1 MIIHMW
7 RRWKYSTFPVD
18 ESKRAGSVLVLF
30 FFFGCRRDAQTKT
43 RRVASL
49 QSTSELLH
57 YGLCT

>member
-30 FFFGCRRDAQTKT
+30 FLVVDEMQQTKT

-49 QSTSELLH
+49 QSTS
-57 YGLCT
+57 